1 VAFGRRCSS
10 ETSTRR
16 RRRASTPIAPNTID
30 ISGHGLRA
38 LRHIDACPYFDDKLI
53 RFKGLKLPGGATEER
68 TLPGWTGS
76 RGDILRALTAIVTER
91 HRELVRFEFET
102 RVNALD
108 VHAGALNYE
117 PGSGAATTKQFDFV
131 VGADGAGSVVR
142 NAMLEQVPGFTVER
156 KSLPNYCTMV
166 ELDLVGDQLDENYLH
181 GLSTRPFCA
190 AGAIKGEHGPGTAR
204 WFCAVGTKSKMEFS
218 STEDARRFFRDRVPR
233 ILELASE
240 EAIAAFARRTCY
252 HIGQKL
258 TCSQLVGGM
267 AVLIGDAAAPFPPIG
282 QGVNAAME
290 SAMVL
295 DLCIDQVGLSP
306 NGLLGAA
313 ELYNVR
319 WKPEVDAVSWISEKS
334 LFENRYHFLRSTAT
348 AMLGLSIF
356 DQAKSA
362 EVPYSKVKRKAD
374 RLWPLWA

>member
-1 VAFGRRCSS
+1 
-10 ETSTRR
+10 
-16 RRRASTPIAPNTID
+16 
-30 ISGHGLRA
+30 
-38 LRHIDACPYFDDKLI
+38 
-53 RFKGLKLPGGATEER
+53 
-68 TLPGWTGS
+68 
-76 RGDILRALTAIVTER
+76 
-91 HRELVRFEFET
+91 
-102 RVNALD
+102 
-108 VHAGALNYE
+108 
-117 PGSGAATTKQFDFV
+117 
-131 VGADGAGSVVR
+131 
-142 NAMLEQVPGFTVER
+142 
-156 KSLPNYCTMV
+156 
-166 ELDLVGDQLDENYLH
+166 
-181 GLSTRPFCA
+181 
-190 AGAIKGEHGPGTAR
+190 
-204 WFCAVGTKSKMEFS
+204 MEFS

-252 HIGQKL
+252 RIGQKL

-267 AVLIGDAAAPFPPIG
+267 TVLIGDAAAPFPPIG